1 MLVQLTLALLSRAW
15 QTLDP
20 EQMLGRGSLGGGVRS
35 LLTSAGSRPTP
46 VLLACL
52 YEDRER
58 KSVMVTITVTVVGT
72 KQVGGN
78 WSGEEGK

>member
-1 MLVQLTLALLSRAW
+1 MLMQLMLALLSRAW

-20 EQMLGRGSLGGGVRS
+20 EQMLGRESLGGGVRS

-58 KSVMVTITVTVVGT
+58 KSVMVTVTVLGT

>member
-1 MLVQLTLALLSRAW
+1 MLVQLTLALLSQAW

-46 VLLACL
+46 VLLECL

-58 KSVMVTITVTVVGT
+58 KSVMVTVTVVGT

>member
-1 MLVQLTLALLSRAW
+1 MLMQLMLALLSRAW

-20 EQMLGRGSLGGGVRS
+20 EQMLGRGNLGGGVRS

-46 VLLACL
+46 VLLECL

-58 KSVMVTITVTVVGT
+58 KSVMVTVTVVGT